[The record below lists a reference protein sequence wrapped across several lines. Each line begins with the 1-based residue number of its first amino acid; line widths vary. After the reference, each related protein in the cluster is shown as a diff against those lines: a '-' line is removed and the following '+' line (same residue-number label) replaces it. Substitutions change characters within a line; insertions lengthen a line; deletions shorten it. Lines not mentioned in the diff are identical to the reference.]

1 MEVTVLSLFVAR
13 WLRFG
18 SPSFVEHLVGNVHIM
33 ERAELLAAMLDAKNP
48 NESSTAIY
56 GARLWLADHS
66 DDQTVWSAMAD
77 LIEVERQSMSHA

>member
-1 MEVTVLSLFVAR
+1 MAVLALSVAR
-13 WLRFG
+13 WLQFG
-18 SPSFVEHLVGNVHIM
+18 SASFVVHLVGNVHIM
-33 ERAELLAAMLDAKNP
+33 ERAQLLAAMLDAKTP

-56 GARLWLADHS
+56 GARLWLADHP